1 LVDQKSQIGYNV
13 YIVAKQEQQMSEF
26 KSWEEMS
33 ELEQLACE
41 YWDFYKEANGFRP
54 RGIDTSSWTVEQFK
68 AEFAELGR
76 ICEQNEAIR
85 AEDEARAAARFEAR
99 IADLIASGAGDRA
112 TAIRWVAEAEGAGR
126 DAEYLCFLLGLEYGY
141 FAGDFF

>member
-1 LVDQKSQIGYNV
+1 MN
-13 YIVAKQEQQMSEF
+13 EF
-26 KSWEEMS
+26 KSWESMS
-33 ELEQLACE
+33 KLEQLACE

-54 RGIDTSSWTVEQFK
+54 RHVDTTSWTVEQFQ

-85 AEDEARAAARFEAR
+85 VEDEAHAAVRFEAR
-99 IADLIASGAGDRA
+99 VAGLIASGAGDRA
-112 TAIRWVAEAEGAGR
+112 TAIRWIADAEGAEG
-126 DAEYLCFLLGLEYGY
+126 DAEYLCFLLGLEYDY

>member
-1 LVDQKSQIGYNV
+1 
-13 YIVAKQEQQMSEF
+13 MSEF

-54 RGIDTSSWTVEQFK
+54 RGIDTSSWTV
-68 AEFAELGR
+68 AEFHSEFEQLARTCKQNAEFR
-76 ICEQNEAIR
+76 KESEA
-85 AEDEARAAARFEAR
+85 ANAVRFEAR
-99 IADLIASGAGDRA
+99 IVTLMASGAGDRA
-112 TAIRWVAEAEGAGR
+112 TAIRWVAEAEGAEG
-126 DAEYLCFLLGLEYGY
+126 DAEYLCFLLGLEYDY

>member
-1 LVDQKSQIGYNV
+1 
-13 YIVAKQEQQMSEF
+13 MSEF
-26 KSWEEMS
+26 KSWDEMS

-54 RGIDTSSWTVEQFK
+54 RGIDTSSWTVEKFQ
-68 AEFAELGR
+68 AEFTELGN
-76 ICEQNEAIR
+76 ICKQNAAIR
-85 AEDEARAAARFEAR
+85 KEDEALAAVRFETR

-112 TAIRWVAEAEGAGR
+112 TAIRWVAEAEGADR

>member
-1 LVDQKSQIGYNV
+1 
-13 YIVAKQEQQMSEF
+13 MSEL

-68 AEFAELGR
+68 AEFTELGR
-76 ICEQNEAIR
+76 ICSQNEAIR
-85 AEDEARAAARFEAR
+85 KEDEARAAVKFEAR
-99 IADLIASGAGDRA
+99 IAGLIASGASDRA
-112 TAIRWVAEAEGAGR
+112 TAIRWVADAEDAGQ

-141 FAGDFF
+141 FAGDFFS